1 MTERAPTNR
10 EKEIK
15 LVDIVREESNQ
26 FKGCFVSPSNL
37 NQEEYNIVKGLM
49 GAGLNGI
56 TLLQQIFNY
65 KGVYGVYFNGELTHY
80 AKCSGKLNKGFSIN
94 SEEMA
99 NRYIAL
105 YNDLINEGVYHPSTL
120 FEVHDVSEGKKDIW
134 FVMPSLEPFDFYE
147 GLSQEDQIK
156 YNYGE
161 LSCGEKD
168 QKIILLK
175 DITRSHKFRPTVDL
189 GDYNWARDKDG
200 GLYFIDL
207 EIVSRQL

>member
-1 MTERAPTNR
+1 MRIR
-10 EKEIK
+10 EKERDLIAIIGNCET
-15 LVDIVREESNQ
+15 L
-26 FKGCFVSPSNL
+26 KGGGTVCPSNISL
-37 NQEEYNIVKGLM
+37 DGYNVITDMMGIKEEHI
-49 GAGLNGI
+49 I
-56 TLLQQIFNY
+56 LLQQMRNY
-65 KGVYGVYFNGELTHY
+65 RCVYGVYFNGELTHY

-120 FEVHDVSEGKKDIW
+120 FEVHDVSEGKKDMW